1 MPLRTIHKDRN
12 IKTAN
17 EVIDFIERFYDI
29 KLMPFQKLIVKAIF
43 KINVKNGAFQ
53 PHKN

>member
-1 MPLRTIHKDRN
+1 MSLRIIHKDRN

-29 KLMPFQKLIVKAIF
+29 KLMPFQKLIVKT
-43 KINVKNGAFQ
+43 AFIIR
-53 PHKN
+53 

>member
-1 MPLRTIHKDRN
+1 MSLRTIHKDGGV
-12 IKTAN
+12 KTAD
-17 EVIDFIERFYDI
+17 EVIDFIERFNGAE
-29 KLMPFQKLIVKAIF
+29 LMPFQKLIVKAIF

>member
-1 MPLRTIHKDRN
+1 MSLRIIHKDRN

-17 EVIDFIERFYDI
+17 EAIDFIERFYDI